1 MARSRNPRQMPN
13 LIRETLRDIRAMPR
27 ALWVLTGGQF
37 INRFGCFVY
46 PFLTLHLHEGGF
58 DGAQIA
64 FVLGAMATGGLVAP
78 FISGYLSD
86 AIGRRHTIVLS
97 LVGGAVTI
105 LSLYY
110 GRSVW
115 EMAALALLHGTFAQI
130 FGPASNALLSD
141 IVPDEK
147 RVTAYALF
155 RLALNAGYAAGP
167 AVAGLLYTRAPILI
181 FWGDAITTLI
191 FAVLAYTLLPHGLR
205 TITGRVS
212 SPQLAWQS
220 WRDAT
225 RDLAKNR
232 PALHLLGGKLFMSM
246 AFIQIFY
253 VLVLL
258 AKDRGLSAVDYGI
271 VMGCNGAIIVFAE
284 LPLVQ
289 WLKRYSPRP
298 VLAVGFGL
306 VGLGCAAF
314 AWVETMPGFLGA
326 MALFT
331 IGEMISLPV
340 SAALGARLA
349 PEQFRGRYFGIYGI
363 TWGLASLAGSSG
375 VWFYQQWGASWWL
388 VGGFFGVAAAGFMLW
403 PIKGPTRQ

>member
-1 MARSRNPRQMPN
+1 MPN
-13 LIRETLRDIRAMPR
+13 LLRETLRDIRSMPS

-46 PFLTLHLHEGGF
+46 PFLTLHLNERGF
-58 DGAQIA
+58 SGAQIA
-64 FVLGAMATGGLVAP
+64 TVLGTMAAGGLVAP
-78 FISGYLSD
+78 FLSGYLAD
-86 AIGRRHTIVLS
+86 AIGRRNTIVLS
-97 LVGGAVTI
+97 LVGGALTI
-105 LSLYY
+105 LTLYY
-110 GRSVW
+110 GQTVGQ
-115 EMAALALLHGTFAQI
+115 MAGLAFLHGTLAQI
-130 FGPASNALLSD
+130 FGPASHALLSD
-141 IVPDEK
+141 VVPDEK

-167 AVAGLLYTRAPILI
+167 AVAGLLYTRAPVLI
-181 FWGDAITTLI
+181 FWGDAITTLV
-191 FAVLAYTLLPHGLR
+191 FAVLAFTLLPHGLR
-205 TITGRVS
+205 TIRGRIT
-212 SPQLAWQS
+212 SPRLAWDS
-220 WRDAT
+220 WRDAG
-225 RDLAKNR
+225 RDILANR
-232 PALHLLGGKLFMSM
+232 PALHLLGGKLFMSL

-258 AKDRGLSAVDYGI
+258 AKDRGLSPVEYGI
-271 VMGCNGAIIVFAE
+271 VMGFNGAIIVVAE

-306 VGLGCAAF
+306 VGIGCASF
-314 AWVETMPGFLGA
+314 FWVETMPGFLLA
-326 MALFT
+326 MTLFT
-331 IGEMISLPV
+331 VGEMISLPV

-388 VGGFFGVAAAGFMLW
+388 VGGVFGFCSATFMIW
-403 PIKGPTRQ
+403 PIKPSRDVTSTTRVGS